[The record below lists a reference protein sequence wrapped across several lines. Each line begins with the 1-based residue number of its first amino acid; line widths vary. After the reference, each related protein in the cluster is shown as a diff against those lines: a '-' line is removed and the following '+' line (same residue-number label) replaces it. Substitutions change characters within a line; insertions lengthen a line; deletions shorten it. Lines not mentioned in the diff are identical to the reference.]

1 MKEEDF
7 FYINN
12 ILHYKISD
20 KESLSFDFLKGRLFN
35 RLKRIE
41 HESLIKKAIGK
52 NKVKLKIFDATAG
65 SLIDSII
72 FLKLGHR
79 VVACEQSKILY
90 RLLDDAILRAKNE
103 YNFFENL
110 SLINSDSAKIVD
122 SHLNSDI
129 FYFDPMFKDIKQNT
143 KRSGTLQKIGNVLS
157 IERLEDTSEQIF
169 NQMLKKKYKKIIVKR
184 PIKSNPLHE
193 KINYQVKGKA
203 IRYDIY
209 IKPNYGAP
217 YLSRTDTPE
226 GTRF

>member
-52 NKVKLKIFDATAG
+52 NKAQLKIFDATAG
-65 SLIDSII
+65 SLIDTII
-72 FLKLGHR
+72 FLKLGHK

-110 SLINSDSAKIVD
+110 SFINSDSAKIVD
-122 SHLNSDI
+122 SHLDSDI

-209 IKPNYGAP
+209 IK
-217 YLSRTDTPE
+217 T
-226 GTRF
+226 

>member
-7 FYINN
+7 FYVNN
-12 ILHYKISD
+12 ILHYSISD

-35 RLKRIE
+35 WLKRIE

-110 SLINSDSAKIVD
+110 SFINSDSAKIVD
-122 SHLNSDI
+122 SHLDSDI
-129 FYFDPMFKDIKQNT
+129 FYFDPMFKDIKQNI

-157 IERLEDTSEQIF
+157 LERLEDTSQQIF

-209 IKPNYGAP
+209 IK
-217 YLSRTDTPE
+217 T
-226 GTRF
+226 

>member
-7 FYINN
+7 FYKNN
-12 ILHYKISD
+12 ILHYRISD

-110 SLINSDSAKIVD
+110 SFINSDSAKIVD
-122 SHLNSDI
+122 YHLDSDI
-129 FYFDPMFKDIKQNT
+129 FYFDPMFKDIKQNV

-157 IERLEDTSEQIF
+157 LERLEDTCQQIF

-209 IKPNYGAP
+209 IK
-217 YLSRTDTPE
+217 T
-226 GTRF
+226 

>member
-12 ILHYKISD
+12 ILHYQISD

-52 NKVKLKIFDATAG
+52 NKAQLKIFDATAG
-65 SLIDSII
+65 SLIDTII
-72 FLKLGHR
+72 FLKLGHE

-90 RLLDDAILRAKNE
+90 RLLDDAIFRAKKE

-110 SLINSDSAKIVD
+110 SFINSDSAKIID
-122 SHLNSDI
+122 SHSDSDI
-129 FYFDPMFKDIKQNT
+129 FYFDPMFKDTKQNT
-143 KRSGTLQKIGNVLS
+143 KRSGTLQKIGNILS
-157 IERLEDTSEQIF
+157 LEKLEDTSPQILDYIL
-169 NQMLKKKYKKIIVKR
+169 NIKYKKIIVKR
-184 PIKSNPLHE
+184 PIKSNSLYE

-203 IRYDIY
+203 IRYDVY
-209 IKPNYGAP
+209 IK
-217 YLSRTDTPE
+217 T
-226 GTRF
+226 

>member
-7 FYINN
+7 FYKNN
-12 ILHYKISD
+12 ILHYRISD

-110 SLINSDSAKIVD
+110 SFINSDSAKIVD
-122 SHLNSDI
+122 SYLDSDI

-143 KRSGTLQKIGNVLS
+143 KRSGTLQKIGNVLT

-209 IKPNYGAP
+209 IK
-217 YLSRTDTPE
+217 T
-226 GTRF
+226 

>member
-12 ILHYKISD
+12 ILHYRISD

-110 SLINSDSAKIVD
+110 SFINSDSAKILD
-122 SHLNSDI
+122 SHLDSDI

-157 IERLEDTSEQIF
+157 LERLEDTSEQIF

-209 IKPNYGAP
+209 IK
-217 YLSRTDTPE
+217 T
-226 GTRF
+226 

>member
-7 FYINN
+7 FYKNN

-20 KESLSFDFLKGRLFN
+20 KQSLSFDFLKGRLFN

-110 SLINSDSAKIVD
+110 SFINSDSAKIVD
-122 SHLNSDI
+122 SHLDSDI
-129 FYFDPMFKDIKQNT
+129 FYFDPMFKDIKQYI

-157 IERLEDTSEQIF
+157 LERLEDTSQQIF

-209 IKPNYGAP
+209 IK
-217 YLSRTDTPE
+217 T
-226 GTRF
+226 

>member
-7 FYINN
+7 FYVNN
-12 ILHYKISD
+12 ILHYRISD

-110 SLINSDSAKIVD
+110 SFINSDSAKIVD
-122 SHLNSDI
+122 SHLDSDI
-129 FYFDPMFKDIKQNT
+129 LYFDPMFKDIKQNI

-157 IERLEDTSEQIF
+157 LERLEDTSEQIF
-169 NQMLKKKYKKIIVKR
+169 NQMLNKKYKKIIVKR

-203 IRYDIY
+203 IRYDVY
-209 IKPNYGAP
+209 IK
-217 YLSRTDTPE
+217 T
-226 GTRF
+226 